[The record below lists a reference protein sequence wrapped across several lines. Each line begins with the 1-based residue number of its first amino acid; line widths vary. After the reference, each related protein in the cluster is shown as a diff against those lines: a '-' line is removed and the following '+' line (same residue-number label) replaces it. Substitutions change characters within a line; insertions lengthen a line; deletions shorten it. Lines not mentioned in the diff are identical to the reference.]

1 MDRILHDRVK
11 LVFVLLIIVFI
22 TQIFSLMSSGNQID
36 KIKYIKSEIN
46 TIQSNIDKVY
56 ESNKK
61 LDKKIDGFK
70 LEIESIDKGISE
82 NNKKIDKLKQDEKTK
97 IDNFKHYNARMWE
110 SYFTS
115 RYAKK

>member
-1 MDRILHDRVK
+1 MERILHNR
-11 LVFVLLIIVFI
+11 LSFIFILLIVVFL
-22 TQIFSLMSSGNQID
+22 TQIFSLLGNSNQIE
-36 KIKYIKSEIN
+36 KIKYIKSEMK

-61 LDKKIDGFK
+61 LDKKIEGFK
-70 LEIESIDKGISE
+70 LDIESLDEGITA